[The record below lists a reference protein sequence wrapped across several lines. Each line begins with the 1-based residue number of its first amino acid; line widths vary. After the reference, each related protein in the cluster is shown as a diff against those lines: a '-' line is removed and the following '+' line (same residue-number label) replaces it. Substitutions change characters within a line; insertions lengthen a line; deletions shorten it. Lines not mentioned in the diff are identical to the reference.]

1 MTRRLM
7 IGTSLLAMTAAETAA
22 GRYMRAPDGHGDDG
36 GGAAVAEPPA
46 KPADTGGSSDGSEVN
61 DAVLFED
68 DGGEFTG
75 DDQQPAAGDDS
86 PPEDG
91 TGEEEGDEP
100 PKPAETKPDPIEARL
115 AALERQREQDAAD
128 IAYWRGRADGTI
140 NEDGTPVNQPPG
152 DIPPDD
158 AGRPDPANYHYGDT
172 DAQYIAD
179 LARYEAD
186 KRYDERV
193 QTDEIKRQITDVQ
206 KAHDARVEAA
216 KEQYPDYDEV
226 VVQGANP
233 DPATGE
239 PKWFCSHLMTLGIK
253 TSEYGPDIAMDLAS
267 NKEESRRIAMLP
279 PLDQAREFGRL
290 EYKAE
295 LARKARLGEDG
306 ETVQPQRAS
315 GAPPPP
321 PRVKGGSAV
330 NEIDP
335 GTDDF
340 GAFEK
345 RADRHLRRKKSR

>member
-1 MTRRLM
+1 M

-36 GGAAVAEPPA
+36 GGTAVAEPPA
-46 KPADTGGSSDGSEVN
+46 GGSKDGSEVN
-61 DAVLFED
+61 DAVITDD
-68 DGGEFTG
+68 DGGEFV
-75 DDQQPAAGDDS
+75 DDRQPSDAGDDS
-86 PPEDG
+86 LSEDGADGEEGAAPPEPA
-91 TGEEEGDEP
+91 E
-100 PKPAETKPDPIEARL
+100 PKPDATEARL
-115 AALERQREQDAAD
+115 AALEEQRKQDAAD
-128 IAYWRGRADGTI
+128 IAYWRGRADGTL
-140 NEDGTPVNQPPG
+140 NEDGTPVNQPQG

-193 QTDEIKRQITDVQ
+193 ATDEIKRQVTEVQ
-206 KAHDARVEAA
+206 KAHDARVEEA
-216 KEQYPDYDEV
+216 KELYPDYDEV

-233 DPATGE
+233 DPTTGE

-253 TSEYGPDIAMDLAS
+253 TSEYGPAIAMDLAS

-295 LARKARLGEDG
+295 LAAKARKGEGGD
-306 ETVQPQRAS
+306 EAVPQRAP

-321 PRVKGGSAV
+321 PRAKGGSAV

-335 GTDDF
+335 ATDDF
-340 GAFEK
+340 SDFEK
-345 RADRHLRRKKSR
+345 RADRHLRRKKAR